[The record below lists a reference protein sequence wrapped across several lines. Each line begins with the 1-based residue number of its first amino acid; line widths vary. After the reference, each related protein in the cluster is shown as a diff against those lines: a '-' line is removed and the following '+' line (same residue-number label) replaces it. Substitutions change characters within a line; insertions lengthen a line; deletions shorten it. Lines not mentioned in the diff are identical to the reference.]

1 MVSLFREAHH
11 CCVLTPTRRIPMIH
25 LNSGARKSFGM
36 TSGKKGRSEERKKA
50 CFKNMEFFPCTTD
63 PSGEIQAVFVYI
75 EKNAHLN
82 AFESVS
88 VRAARNR
95 LTPQGKFQR
104 RHRVDSAFQHRSS
117 KSKQYLL
124 RS

>member
-11 CCVLTPTRRIPMIH
+11 CCVLTPTWRILMVH

-36 TSGKKGRSEERKKA
+36 KSGKKEEAKKERKLVSR
-50 CFKNMEFFPCTTD
+50 MEFFPCTTD

-88 VRAARNR
+88 VRAARYR
-95 LTPQGKFQR
+95 LRYFSNTNNPAKTINPPR
-104 RHRVDSAFQHRSS
+104 KIPETTSS
-117 KSKQYLL
+117 G
-124 RS
+124 